1 MKSSLAAQVMAAA
14 AVGLLVGST
23 TTAQHAGAQDQWPPP
38 GVHIP
43 GQEGVTPPRLI
54 WDVKA
59 NYTAAA
65 MRARVEGIVLLHC
78 VVKTDGTVGAV
89 RVFKSLDAVY
99 GLDASA
105 VDALKQWRFAPGEKA
120 GAAVPVLVFIE
131 MKFALADSRSPL
143 QWPPAFVV
151 LASPAGWTERETE
164 TSDLRIRISH
174 PERWHVHAE
183 ERSNNLIFAHDATGA
198 RALAISRPQETTLRL
213 DRRFSAAQLQR
224 AVDTL
229 KPMASGRGTEVPGTG
244 QAEFAGRL
252 WFWVEEY
259 YPTFDAGRASLPPDV
274 AEQFDWESGRQWLF
288 TTTFGGHMIRVS
300 ARLSYPRG
308 MSASDKE
315 EQTRQAGAEF
325 AAMLQRFSVTMR

>member
-1 MKSSLAAQVMAAA
+1 MKSSLAVQMIVAA
-14 AVGLLVGST
+14 AVGLLVGSAA
-23 TTAQHAGAQDQWPPP
+23 TAHQSGAQDQWPPP

-78 VVKTDGTVGAV
+78 VVETDGTVGAV
-89 RVFKSLDAVY
+89 KVFKSLDAVN

-131 MKFALADSRSPL
+131 MTFTLADSRSPL
-143 QWPPAFVV
+143 QWPRAFVAH
-151 LASPAGWTERETE
+151 ASPAGWTERETE

-174 PERWHVHAE
+174 PERWHVHNDD
-183 ERSNNLIFAHDATGA
+183 RSNNLILAHDASGA
-198 RALAISRPQETTLRL
+198 RAVAINRPREATRRL
-213 DRRFSAAQLQR
+213 DRRLSAAQLQQ

-229 KPMASGRGTEVPGTG
+229 KPLSSGHGTEVAGAG
-244 QAEFAGRL
+244 QIEFANRL
-252 WFWVEEY
+252 WFWVEAHL
-259 YPTFDAGRASLPPDV
+259 PTLDSARASLPPDV
-274 AEQFDWESGRQWLF
+274 AEQWHWETGRLWTF
-288 TTTFGGHMIRVS
+288 TTTYGSQMFHVS
-300 ARLSYPRG
+300 TTLLYPRG
-308 MSASDKE
+308 MSASDRE

-325 AAMLQRFSVTMR
+325 AAMLQRFSITMR

>member
-1 MKSSLAAQVMAAA
+1 MRFSLAGGVMAAA
-14 AVGLLVGST
+14 AVGVLLGSAQ
-23 TTAQHAGAQDQWPPP
+23 TAPQSGVPDPWPPP

-43 GQEGVTPPRLI
+43 GQDGVTPPRLT

-65 MRARVEGIVLLHC
+65 MRARIEGIVLLHG
-78 VVKTDGTVGAV
+78 VVKADGTVGAV
-89 RVFKSLDAVY
+89 RVFKSLDAVH
-99 GLDASA
+99 GLDAAA
-105 VDALKQWRFAPGEKA
+105 VDALEQWRFAPGEKA
-120 GAAVPVLVFIE
+120 GAAVPVLVFVE
-131 MKFALADSRSPL
+131 MKFSLADSRSPV
-143 QWPPAFVV
+143 QWPPGFVV
-151 LASPAGWTERETE
+151 HASPAGWSERETE
-164 TSDLRIRISH
+164 SSDLRIRISH

-213 DRRFSAAQLQR
+213 DRRLSAAQLQQ

-229 KPMASGRGTEVPGTG
+229 KPLASGRGTEVRSTG
-244 QAEFAGRL
+244 QVEFAGRL
-252 WFWVEEY
+252 WFWAEEY
-259 YPTFDAGRASLPPDV
+259 YPTFDAARASLPPDV

-288 TTTFGGHMIRVS
+288 TTTFGAHMIAVS

-315 EQTRQAGAEF
+315 EQTRQAAAEF